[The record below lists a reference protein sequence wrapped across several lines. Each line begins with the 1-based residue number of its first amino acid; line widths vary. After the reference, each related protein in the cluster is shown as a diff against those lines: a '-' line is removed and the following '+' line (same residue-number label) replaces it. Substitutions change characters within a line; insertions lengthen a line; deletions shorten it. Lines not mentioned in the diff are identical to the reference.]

1 MTRVELDD
9 GTSGELLAVGDWSL
23 EVRGPTGPSP
33 AAWLARAVEVATG
46 EGALDLRSS
55 APLPGSLPVAGGEH
69 ALALPVPLADLEA
82 TRALG
87 RRLAAALRP
96 GDLVLL
102 DGPLGAGKTSLTQGL
117 AEALGVHGRVTSPT
131 FVLARSHR
139 GPVPL
144 LHVDAFRLRGAG
156 PVPLDDL
163 ELEPALE
170 AGVVV
175 VEWGAGLVEDVAA
188 SRLEVALS
196 RGTHDAGRTARVQ
209 GHGPRWSLLGLGLVT
224 D

>member
-1 MTRVELDD
+1 MTRVALDD
-9 GTSGELLAVGDWSL
+9 GTSGELTDVGAWSL
-23 EVRGPTGPSP
+23 EVHGPTGPSP
-33 AAWLARAVEVATG
+33 AAWLARAVEVAAG
-46 EGALDLRSS
+46 QGALDLRSRAS
-55 APLPGSLPVAGGEH
+55 LPGSLPVAGGEH

-117 AEALGVHGRVTSPT
+117 GEALGVRGRVTSPT

-139 GPVPL
+139 GPLPL
-144 LHVDAFRLRGAG
+144 LHVDAYRLRDAG

-163 ELEPALE
+163 QLEESLE
-170 AGVVV
+170 VGVVV

-196 RGTHDAGRTARVQ
+196 RGPRDAGRTARVQ
-209 GHGPRWSLLGLGLVT
+209 ARGPRWAVLGVGPVT